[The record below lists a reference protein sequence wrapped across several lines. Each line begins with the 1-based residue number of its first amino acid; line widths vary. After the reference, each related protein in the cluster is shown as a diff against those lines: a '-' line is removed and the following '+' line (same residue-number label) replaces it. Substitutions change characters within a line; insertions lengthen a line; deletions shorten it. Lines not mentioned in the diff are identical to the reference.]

1 MCDGDT
7 DCPDGSDESTQ
18 ECGTKQ
24 ECRTDQVNTL
34 LFVVV
39 FTVVFTVVDVVD
51 AVDVVAVVF
60 VFIDHVVDDV
70 VKTLTLSDNK
80 NTT

>member
-1 MCDGDT
+1 LCDGDT

-24 ECRTDQVNTL
+24 ECRTDQVNN

-39 FTVVFTVVDVVD
+39 FTVVDAVVDVVD

-60 VFIDHVVDDV
+60 VFVDHVVDDV

-80 NTT
+80 NST

>member
-1 MCDGDT
+1 LCDGDT

-24 ECRTDQVNTL
+24 ECRTDQAYTL

-39 FTVVFTVVDVVD
+39 VVVDVV
-51 AVDVVAVVF
+51 AYWLLLILLERF
-60 VFIDHVVDDV
+60 CICLFRW
-70 VKTLTLSDNK
+70 
-80 NTT
+80 

>member
-1 MCDGDT
+1 LCDGDT

-34 LFVVV
+34 LFVYVV
-39 FTVVFTVVDVVD
+39 VVDVV
-51 AVDVVAVVF
+51 AVDVVAVAVVF
-60 VFIDHVVDDV
+60 VFVDDVVDGV
-70 VKTLTLSDNK
+70 VKTLTLLDNK

>member
-1 MCDGDT
+1 MFCWIASRLCDGDT

-24 ECRTDQVNTL
+24 ECRTDQVNTS
-34 LFVVV
+34 LFVV
-39 FTVVFTVVDVVD
+39 
-51 AVDVVAVVF
+51 VDVVAVVF

>member
-1 MCDGDT
+1 MRNKARVQNRSGIHIIVD
-7 DCPDGSDESTQ
+7 
-18 ECGTKQ
+18 
-24 ECRTDQVNTL
+24 
-34 LFVVV
+34 
-39 FTVVFTVVDVVD
+39 VFTVVDVVD

-80 NTT
+80 NKT

>member
-1 MCDGDT
+1 LCDGDT

-24 ECRTDQVNTL
+24 ECRTDQAYTL

-39 FTVVFTVVDVVD
+39 FTVVDV
-51 AVDVVAVVF
+51 AVVVF
-60 VFIDHVVDDV
+60 VFVDDAVDDV
-70 VKTLTLSDNK
+70 VKTLTLLDYK
-80 NTT
+80 KTT

>member
-1 MCDGDT
+1 LCDGDT

-24 ECRTDQVNTL
+24 ECRTDQVNKL
-34 LFVVV
+34 LF
-39 FTVVFTVVDVVD
+39 VVFTVVDVVD

-60 VFIDHVVDDV
+60 VFVDHVVDDV
-70 VKTLTLSDNK
+70 VKTLTLLDYK

>member
-24 ECRTDQVNTL
+24 ECRTDQVYKL

-39 FTVVFTVVDVVD
+39 VVVVVDVVD
-51 AVDVVAVVF
+51 VVFVAVAVVF
-60 VFIDHVVDDV
+60 VFVDDVVDDV

>member
-24 ECRTDQVNTL
+24 ECRTDQVNN

-39 FTVVFTVVDVVD
+39 FTVVDAVVDVVD

-60 VFIDHVVDDV
+60 VFVDHVVDDV

-80 NTT
+80 NST

>member
-1 MCDGDT
+1 MQNRSGIHIIVD
-7 DCPDGSDESTQ
+7 
-18 ECGTKQ
+18 
-24 ECRTDQVNTL
+24 
-34 LFVVV
+34 
-39 FTVVFTVVDVVD
+39 VFTVVDVVD

-80 NTT
+80 NKT